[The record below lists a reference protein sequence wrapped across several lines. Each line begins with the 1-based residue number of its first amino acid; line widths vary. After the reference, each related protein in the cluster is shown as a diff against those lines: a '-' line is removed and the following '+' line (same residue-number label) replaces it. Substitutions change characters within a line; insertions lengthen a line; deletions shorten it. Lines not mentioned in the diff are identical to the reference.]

1 MVVGVPTYYSYIRT
15 RDKSANNILCVAD
28 ESRYYILYIYV
39 AAADISSSAA
49 EKKNWFFERCNFSTV
64 IYYTRFKNDMNDCE
78 LTARKVFDLKTLI
91 PSSQQ
96 LVRVKLLIF
105 LVKNSA

>member
-49 EKKNWFFERCNFSTV
+49 EKK
-64 IYYTRFKNDMNDCE
+64 K
-78 LTARKVFDLKTLI
+78 LVF
-91 PSSQQ
+91 
-96 LVRVKLLIF
+96 
-105 LVKNSA
+105 